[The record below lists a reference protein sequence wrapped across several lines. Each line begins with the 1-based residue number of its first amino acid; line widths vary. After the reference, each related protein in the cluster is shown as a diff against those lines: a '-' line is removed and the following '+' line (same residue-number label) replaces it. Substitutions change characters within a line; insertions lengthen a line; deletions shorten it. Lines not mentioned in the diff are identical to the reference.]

1 MKDWFEDKLDSLGAT
16 LAGCAERPES
26 TALRESGL
34 PGQRAIVETLDL
46 LMGVL
51 YPGCHGPDSGYAG
64 TDAARPLRNVLREIG
79 GRLFSQISGA
89 FAYAGRI
96 SETGQGDRAECRAR
110 ARAAVGALFDA
121 LPAIRTTLDEDAI
134 AGYEGDPAATSK
146 AEVILSYPG
155 FFAIA
160 VHRIAHVLYAQG
172 VPIIPR
178 AMSEYAHSKTGIDI
192 HPGATIG
199 PGFFI
204 DHGTGV
210 VIGET
215 CTIGRHVKLYQGVTL
230 GARSFPKNADG
241 TLVKGLKRHP
251 DVEDDVVIY
260 AGATVLGGETVIG
273 RGAVIG
279 ASVWVTSSIPPGE
292 KVLSSEIDP
301 SSRKARVLVFDLG
314 AGI

>member
-1 MKDWFEDKLDSLGAT
+1 MDNWLDSRLDALTAALERAAGPEAGAVR
-16 LAGCAERPES
+16 AAD
-26 TALRESGL
+26 L
-34 PGQRAIVETLDL
+34 PGQRAIIDTLERFIGIL
-46 LMGVL
+46 F
-51 YPGCHGPDSGYAG
+51 PGCHGPDGGPDNCASANCVRERIA
-64 TDAARPLRNVLREIG
+64 DAATRLTDQVEAAFEYAVGTRPV
-79 GRLFSQISGA
+79 GA
-89 FAYAGRI
+89 DLQSASA
-96 SETGQGDRAECRAR
+96 TAAAPAAAQPRAR
-110 ARAAVGALFDA
+110 AEEAVAALLDA
-121 LPAIRTTLDEDAI
+121 LPSIRATLEEDVVA
-134 AGYEGDPAATSK
+134 AYEGDPAATSTV
-146 AEVILSYPG
+146 EVVLSYPG

-160 VHRIAHVLYAQG
+160 VHRIAHVLYTCG

-178 AMSEYAHSKTGIDI
+178 VMSEYAHSKTGIDI

-230 GARSFPKNADG
+230 GARSFPKNEDG

-279 ASVWVTSSIPPGE
+279 ASVWITFSVP
-292 KVLSSEIDP
+292 
-301 SSRKARVLVFDLG
+301 AG
-314 AGI
+314 AHVMK

>member
-1 MKDWFEDKLDSLGAT
+1 MDNWLDSRLDALTAALERAAGPEAGAVR
-16 LAGCAERPES
+16 AAD
-26 TALRESGL
+26 L
-34 PGQRAIVETLDL
+34 PGQRAIIDTLERFIGIL
-46 LMGVL
+46 F
-51 YPGCHGPDSGYAG
+51 PGCHGPDGGPDNCASAECVRERIA
-64 TDAARPLRNVLREIG
+64 DAAT
-79 GRLFSQISGA
+79 RLTDQVEAA
-89 FAYAGRI
+89 FEYAAAAKPR
-96 SETGQGDRAECRAR
+96 DRAE
-110 ARAAVGALFDA
+110 AAVAALLDA
-121 LPAIRTTLDEDAI
+121 LPSIRATLEEDVVA
-134 AGYEGDPAATSK
+134 AYEGDPAATSTV
-146 AEVILSYPG
+146 EVVLSYPG
-155 FFAIA
+155 FFAIV
-160 VHRIAHVLYAQG
+160 VHRIAHVLYTCG

-178 AMSEYAHSKTGIDI
+178 VMSEYAHSKTGIDI

-230 GARSFPKNADG
+230 GARSFPKNEDG

-279 ASVWVTSSIPPGE
+279 ASVWITFSVP
-292 KVLSSEIDP
+292 
-301 SSRKARVLVFDLG
+301 AG
-314 AGI
+314 AHVMK

>member
-1 MKDWFEDKLDSLGAT
+1 MDKWLDSRLDTLTAALERAAGPEAGAVR
-16 LAGCAERPES
+16 AAD
-26 TALRESGL
+26 L
-34 PGQRAIVETLDL
+34 PGQRAIIDTLERFIGIL
-46 LMGVL
+46 F
-51 YPGCHGPDSGYAG
+51 PGCHGPDGGPDNCASADCVRERIA
-64 TDAARPLRNVLREIG
+64 DAAT
-79 GRLFSQISGA
+79 RLTDQVEAA
-89 FAYAGRI
+89 FEYAVA
-96 SETGQGDRAECRAR
+96 DKPRAR
-110 ARAAVGALFDA
+110 AEEAVAALLDA
-121 LPAIRTTLDEDAI
+121 LPSIRATLEEDVVA
-134 AGYEGDPAATSK
+134 AYEGDPAATSTV
-146 AEVILSYPG
+146 EVVLSYPG
-155 FFAIA
+155 FFAIV
-160 VHRIAHVLYAQG
+160 VHRIAHVLYTCG

-178 AMSEYAHSKTGIDI
+178 VMSEYAHSKTGIDI

-230 GARSFPKNADG
+230 GARSFPKNEDG

-279 ASVWVTSSIPPGE
+279 ASVWITFSVP
-292 KVLSSEIDP
+292 
-301 SSRKARVLVFDLG
+301 AG
-314 AGI
+314 AHVMK

>member
-1 MKDWFEDKLDSLGAT
+1 MFPQTWTDYMDNWLDSRLDALTAALERAAGPEAGAVR
-16 LAGCAERPES
+16 AAD
-26 TALRESGL
+26 L
-34 PGQRAIVETLDL
+34 PGQRAIINTLERFIGIL
-46 LMGVL
+46 F
-51 YPGCHGPDSGYAG
+51 PGCHGPDGGPDNCASAECVRERIA
-64 TDAARPLRNVLREIG
+64 DAAT
-79 GRLFSQISGA
+79 RLTDQVEAA
-89 FAYAGRI
+89 FQYAAA
-96 SETGQGDRAECRAR
+96 DKPRAR
-110 ARAAVGALFDA
+110 AEAAVAALLDA
-121 LPAIRTTLDEDAI
+121 LPSIRATLEEDVVA
-134 AGYEGDPAATSK
+134 AYEGDPAATSTV
-146 AEVILSYPG
+146 EVVLSYPG

-160 VHRIAHVLYAQG
+160 VHRIAHVLYTCG

-178 AMSEYAHSKTGIDI
+178 VMSEYAHSKTGIDI

-230 GARSFPKNADG
+230 GARSFPKNEDG

-279 ASVWVTSSIPPGE
+279 ASVWITFSVP
-292 KVLSSEIDP
+292 
-301 SSRKARVLVFDLG
+301 AG
-314 AGI
+314 AHVMK